1 MKIYRKALIAV
12 ISAALAAVLALTFA
26 GCAVKEKKTESSEK
40 QSDSTPATYDE
51 AKASSGLA
59 ALGIDPGSVGVLPDV
74 THDGNNSAGFQLNS
88 PNDGDTIAVIHT
100 SAGNITMRFFPELA
114 PKAVTNFINLAKS
127 GSYNKT
133 AFHKVVKDSFIQGGH
148 CGNDTENPLGV
159 SSYGAP
165 FEDEFCDSL
174 FNIRGAVSM
183 ANNARDSNGSQFI
196 INQTTP
202 KAFAERGG
210 WSAVEKTWESVK
222 GKLLDYKESSLLT
235 AYVEENGAL
244 FTNTDA
250 VPDNIKKL
258 YEANGGNPSFDGVYN
273 AADRGNTV
281 FAQVIA
287 GMDVVDKICAAETDK
302 NNTPKSQIQIDSVEI
317 TVWSEPKTT
326 AAKQNA
332 SSAAKSA
339 E

>member
-12 ISAALAAVLALTFA
+12 ISAALAAVLALAFT
-26 GCAVKEKKTESSEK
+26 GCAKKVKQESSEK
-40 QSDSTPATYDE
+40 QVDKTPATYDE

-74 THDGNNSAGFQLNS
+74 RHDENNVPGFQLTL
-88 PNDGDTIAVIHT
+88 PADGDTIAVIHT
-100 SAGNITMRFFPELA
+100 SAGDITMRFFPDLA

-127 GSYNKT
+127 GSYNNT
-133 AFHKVVKDSFIQGGH
+133 SFHKVVKDSFIQGGH
-148 CGNDTENPLGV
+148 CGNDVNNPLGV

-183 ANNARDSNGSQFI
+183 ANNAKDSNGSQFI

-202 KAFAERGG
+202 KAFAESGG
-210 WSAVEKTWESVK
+210 WSAVEKTWK
-222 GKLLDYKESSLLT
+222 GVTSKLLDYKDSSLLT
-235 AYVEENGAL
+235 AYVDENGAF
-244 FTNTDA
+244 FTNPDA
-250 VPDNIKKL
+250 VPDNVKKL
-258 YEANGGNPSFDGVYN
+258 YEANGGNPAFDGAYN

-287 GMDVVDKICAAETDK
+287 GMDVVDKICAAETGKDG
-302 NNTPKSQIQIDSVEI
+302 TPKDSVIIDSVEM

-326 AAKQNA
+326 AVKQSA
-332 SSAAKSA
+332 SSAAK
-339 E
+339 